1 MGLFDLFR
9 RKRGLK
15 SGKEQSRIEY
25 LLEVRHDQLEAPKAA
40 FGGVNFLAFVERQL
54 VDGPL
59 YLALWNLGSQVKDCF
74 ELADLYWGQG
84 NLDRAESYM
93 RQSLERHRRLLRAM
107 ADHGEPAR
115 AYDGIEHAKA
125 AACLLGSTDE
135 VFPTEG
141 GSEDCYEP
149 WFINTLLDRC
159 IDTAPFDMAAWSAAA
174 DAWTRKRHPRYR
186 LDEFGFYV
194 KALTGGFASTAE
206 MFKAHEAMFTGRAK
220 RSPDADFLAGYR
232 DNDLIIDFIFASVLK
247 RIGWEGT
254 YRHSWPG
261 TDVVES
267 EVRTTREPDRY
278 LDVSAAPLPQP
289 DAESG
294 VIADAAEARKFIDA
308 ALAGMPQFE
317 DYPADATR
325 PAKARSKVSG
335 ELGKRGWS
343 NDPSSLDLMRTYRM
357 DCIPNGST
365 HIALCDPLPGAA
377 ITLRDWTQLLVGEFD
392 LHPDFIAIAASE
404 DRSDCGDPQGRW
416 YVYWKQDKRIYAVER
431 DDWDRPEV
439 ATQDARVGLT
449 CWPSYCSFVAWWI
462 SEHLRSTN

>member
-9 RKRGLK
+9 RKQPPAP
-15 SGKEQSRIEY
+15 SQSRIDY
-25 LLEVRHDQLEAPKAA
+25 LFTVKHDQLEAPKDA
-40 FGGVNFLAFVERQL
+40 FGGVNFLAFVEQQL

-59 YLALWNLGSQVKDCF
+59 HLALWNLGSQVKDCF
-74 ELADLYWGQG
+74 QLANLYWGQG
-84 NLDRAESYM
+84 DLDRAESYM

-107 ADHGEPAR
+107 AEHGQPAS
-115 AYDGIEHAKA
+115 AYDGIENAKA
-125 AACLLGSTDE
+125 AACLLESTDE

-141 GSEDCYEP
+141 GKEHCYEP

-159 IDTAPFDMAAWSAAA
+159 LDDAPFDMGAWSAAC

-186 LDEFGFYV
+186 LEEFGFYV
-194 KALTGGFASTAE
+194 KALTGGFASTTE
-206 MFKAHEAMFTGRAK
+206 MFTAHEAMFTGRAK

-254 YRHSWPG
+254 YRHSWPA
-261 TDVVES
+261 TDVVGS
-267 EVRTTREPDRY
+267 QARTTREPDGY
-278 LDVSAAPLPQP
+278 LNVSAAPVPQQ
-289 DAESG
+289 DVQSG
-294 VIADAAEARKFIDA
+294 VIVDATEARRFIDS

-317 DYPADATR
+317 DYPTDDRR

-335 ELGKRGWS
+335 ELAALGWS
-343 NDPSSLDLMRTYRM
+343 NDPASLDLMRAYRM

-365 HIALCDPLPGAA
+365 HISLCDPLPGSA
-377 ITLRDWTQLLVGEFD
+377 ITLKGWTELLVGEFD
-392 LHPDFIAIAASE
+392 LHPDFIAIAGSE
-404 DRSDCGDPQGRW
+404 DRSDYADPQGRW

-431 DDWDRPEV
+431 DDWDRPEI
-439 ATQDARVGLT
+439 ATQDARIGLT

-462 SEHLRSTN
+462 AEHLRATA